1 MLVLD
6 QTFQNSGYYFL
17 VPNSIIVSSMFQL
30 LKLRVQVGWKSH
42 PEYSVTLFFQLGRTV
57 RIVFYQCV
65 LEAQVSSSAGTDF
78 VFSGTYLDQFP
89 VLNKMHMSSQ
99 SSLVLGD
106 NDAEQNPQRVELA
119 EQVRYKEEYKFGQ
132 KLASGFHHSLHSEE
146 IREQVLSSL

>member
-6 QTFQNSGYYFL
+6 QTFQNSGYCFL
-17 VPNSIIVSSMFQL
+17 APNSIIVSSMFQFL
-30 LKLRVQVGWKSH
+30 NLRVQVGWKSH
-42 PEYSVTLFFQLGRTV
+42 PEYSVTLFQLGRTV
-57 RIVFYQCV
+57 RIIFYQCV
-65 LEAQVSSSAGTDF
+65 LGAQVSSSAGTDF

-119 EQVRYKEEYKFGQ
+119 EQVRYKEEDKFGQ
-132 KLASGFHHSLHSEE
+132 KLASGFHQSA
-146 IREQVLSSL
+146 Q

>member
-57 RIVFYQCV
+57 RIIFYQCV

-78 VFSGTYLDQFP
+78 VFSGTYLDQVP

-119 EQVRYKEEYKFGQ
+119 EQVRYKEEDKFGQ